1 MAWSSMFARRTL
13 SAEEARQGFRD
24 RPVLT
29 VLLVSMILAALA
41 LGAVWLGIW

>member
-1 MAWSSMFARRTL
+1 MFARRTL
-13 SAEEARQGFRD
+13 SAEEARQGLRD
-24 RPVLT
+24 RPVLA